1 MTRLTTLDLPNFHRS
16 FIGFDRL
23 FDEMDRVFENSAN
36 KGASY
41 PPYNIAQIN
50 DNEYM
55 ISIAVGFGMDNL
67 KSKRIKTF

>member
-1 MTRLTTLDLPNFHRS
+1 
-16 FIGFDRL
+16 
-23 FDEMDRVFENSAN
+23 MDRVFENSAN

-55 ISIAVGFGMDNL
+55 ISIAVAGFGMDNL
-67 KSKRIKTF
+67 KSKKKKKKKKRTKTYLRLKVLLQKETKK